1 MANLGAVPGV
11 EIIDIFTAFNE
22 LVDNPE
28 DFGLSNSTDV
38 CVMPENA
45 PYACKQPDD
54 YVFWDG
60 VHPTRAA
67 HRVLADVVSEALT
80 E

>member
-1 MANLGAVPGV
+1 
-11 EIIDIFTAFNE
+11 
-22 LVDNPE
+22 
-28 DFGLSNSTDV
+28 
-38 CVMPENA
+38 MPENA

-67 HRVLADVVSEALT
+67 HRVLADVVSEALA